1 MKSKED
7 IMTKK
12 QKIIIITISILFI
25 VLIFIMS
32 LSKIMTG
39 NGDWKY
45 ELKNNYQI
53 WRVNSNEI
61 IIGKIEDDSTLTPSI
76 NNNVVK
82 FKYNDN
88 YAVVGCSND
97 LKDNNL
103 KYYII
108 NLTTDEI
115 IGPLNNNDLDKE
127 NINITMD
134 WIKTKPTPSGA
145 KYE

>member
-1 MKSKED
+1 
-7 IMTKK
+7 MTKK

-25 VLIFIMS
+25 LLIFIMS

-76 NNNVVK
+76 NDNVVK

-88 YAVVGCSND
+88 YVVVGCSND

-115 IGPLNNNDLDKE
+115 IGPLNNTDLDKE
-127 NINITMD
+127 NINITMN
-134 WIKTKPTPSGA
+134 WIKTKPAPSGV

>member
-1 MKSKED
+1 
-7 IMTKK
+7 MTKK

-25 VLIFIMS
+25 LLIFIMS

-76 NNNVVK
+76 NDNVVK

-88 YAVVGCSND
+88 YVVVGCSND

-115 IGPLNNNDLDKE
+115 IGPLNNTDLDKE

-134 WIKTKPTPSGA
+134 WIKTKPTPGGA

>member
-1 MKSKED
+1 
-7 IMTKK
+7 MTKK

-25 VLIFIMS
+25 LLIFIMS

-76 NNNVVK
+76 NDNVVK

-88 YAVVGCSND
+88 YVVVGCSND

-134 WIKTKPTPSGA
+134 WIKTKPTPSGV